1 MKITI
6 EDYFNN
12 KSHHVDATAE
22 RIANAKRLLVQVN
35 NLFSDAE
42 ANGIRLQ
49 NNPKTGTLISGNKDG
64 DGGFRLQSSTTGS
77 EMSSHKEGLGV
88 DVYDPANVLD
98 DWITRNILIKHGLW
112 REAVKWTV
120 GWCHLTI
127 RPPKSGNRSFIP

>member
-22 RIANAKRLLVQVN
+22 RIANAKKLLVQVN
-35 NLFSDAE
+35 SLLAE
-42 ANGIRLQ
+42 AETVFRLH

-64 DGGFRLQSSTTGS
+64 DGGFRLQSSVTGS
-77 EMSSHKEGLGV
+77 AMSSHKEGLGV
-88 DVYDPANVLD
+88 DVYDPGDELD
-98 DWITRNILIKHGLW
+98 DWITRDILVKHGLW